1 MIFIATCINLY
12 YIYLGSHTTVRGL
25 NEETAPNLVVIDN

>member
-12 YIYLGSHTTVRGL
+12 YIFGVTQLYGELV
-25 NEETAPNLVVIDN
+25 EKTAPNLVVIDN